1 MPAATTPPAQAVSE
15 KPDKSEEIWNALKRH
30 IMRERQ
36 RKKQEQE
43 AEVEEERLRKER
55 EARERQD
62 VMTLGETR
70 EQILLLEK
78 KLSQLKDEKH
88 LLFLR
93 LKKVL
98 NEDDNRRR
106 QLIKENSEQMMMHS
120 MPPQPMVHQ
129 QIFLPPVGA
138 SANARPIGQPHILGQ
153 PQQLLHKA
161 PTQIIGGGAIKR
173 GRSPSPTPNVGGYY
187 KTTNYIPPKV
197 DEGRR
202 GGEVAR
208 AVLWNKP
215 SQYTNPPGTP
225 FYQVA
230 PPMSTDNR
238 PTQMIYSTYAPKLQ
252 VISHRPEPN
261 IRQAQNYH
269 IDLKQEP
276 GKASTSVYHI
286 NVDPKPTISDQ
297 NMHMSLSMP
306 EKMITDRNYHID
318 LKHDERKMQQQER
331 TGYIDKNL
339 APHGL
344 AVAPPQQSQ
353 ETIVYSR
360 PMHGGGMPITN
371 SPQNQK
377 TGSITSG
384 YPIRPPN
391 AQQNPPMLY
400 PRHRY

>member
-1 MPAATTPPAQAVSE
+1 M
-15 KPDKSEEIWNALKRH
+15 
-30 IMRERQ
+30 
-36 RKKQEQE
+36 
-43 AEVEEERLRKER
+43 
-55 EARERQD
+55 
-62 VMTLGETR
+62 
-70 EQILLLEK
+70 
-78 KLSQLKDEKH
+78 
-88 LLFLR
+88 
-93 LKKVL
+93 
-98 NEDDNRRR
+98 
-106 QLIKENSEQMMMHS
+106 
-120 MPPQPMVHQ
+120 
-129 QIFLPPVGA
+129 
-138 SANARPIGQPHILGQ
+138 
-153 PQQLLHKA
+153 
-161 PTQIIGGGAIKR
+161 
-173 GRSPSPTPNVGGYY
+173 
-187 KTTNYIPPKV
+187 
-197 DEGRR
+197 
-202 GGEVAR
+202 
-208 AVLWNKP
+208 
-215 SQYTNPPGTP
+215 
-225 FYQVA
+225 
-230 PPMSTDNR
+230 
-238 PTQMIYSTYAPKLQ
+238 
-252 VISHRPEPN
+252 ISHRPEPN

-371 SPQNQK
+371 SPQVCICNIFTCQKNIINVLDFNKCIFLQQNQK